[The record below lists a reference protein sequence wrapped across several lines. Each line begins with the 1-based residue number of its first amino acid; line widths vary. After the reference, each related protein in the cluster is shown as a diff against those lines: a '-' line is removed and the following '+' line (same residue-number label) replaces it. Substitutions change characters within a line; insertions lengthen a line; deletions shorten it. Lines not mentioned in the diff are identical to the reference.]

1 MPLQAEE
8 SASGLDRSGRH
19 LWILGR
25 LRADVSVDRAQA
37 GVSAGRSADHAMIV
51 LRYSGMT
58 PEMDAGLSRIS
69 GLLRVAAAAVLL
81 IACANVAS
89 FLMARA
95 TARSHETSIRLALG
109 AGRGHL
115 VRHVLS
121 ESVLVAA
128 VGGAAGVL
136 LAFWTAQIV
145 PALFFDQDAEH
156 LVFSPDRRGIVIV
169 TAACVGLSIVCGLLP
184 LVQIRHDHPAA
195 VLQRESAG
203 PSKALSRLRAGL
215 VASQMTWCCVLVIFT
230 GLLLQGFRAALRTSV
245 ADRLGKTLL
254 VTVEARTTSSSVHER
269 SALGLQYLHD
279 VESAAR
285 SVSDASV
292 SLWTATPPASLPSW
306 QFVRIE
312 SPQSDTRDVGI
323 DVALFTPG
331 SMGLIMLPPVAGR
344 MFSGE
349 DTTSACTVVVVNE
362 EAADQLFG
370 SDTVG
375 RSIEAPTGDRL
386 HIVGVVAA
394 REPEDGHVPTRP
406 TMYYYGDQTGPLKD
420 RLGPARFHIPRRTIL
435 PTVGHDTHVVPPRCV
450 AAMGQ
455 IPIAGTVV
463 GDEPAPGCRVGMIN
477 QEAAERYFGGNAVG
491 ATVIDATG
499 RRTEI
504 IGVVR
509 SAPLRST
516 QRRVE
521 PAIYFPI
528 AQDVRPRMTLVL
540 GVPDAS
546 REVIGALRRRIAAV
560 PGGAGSVVVTTL
572 DARLARTALVTE
584 RIAMALVGV
593 FTTTALVLGV
603 LGLYGAMTDAAR
615 RRRRDMALCL
625 ALGAQGWRLTRQLV
639 AEGLRLAAAGVAVGI
654 PVAVLLSRWLARL
667 APTDGAL
674 TPWVWIAAP
683 LVLMTAVAIASV
695 LPVRRALK
703 VDPLT
708 IMRNI

>member
-1 MPLQAEE
+1 
-8 SASGLDRSGRH
+8 
-19 LWILGR
+19 
-25 LRADVSVDRAQA
+25 
-37 GVSAGRSADHAMIV
+37 
-51 LRYSGMT
+51 
-58 PEMDAGLSRIS
+58 
-69 GLLRVAAAAVLL
+69 
-81 IACANVAS
+81 
-89 FLMARA
+89 
-95 TARSHETSIRLALG
+95 
-109 AGRGHL
+109 
-115 VRHVLS
+115 
-121 ESVLVAA
+121 
-128 VGGAAGVL
+128 
-136 LAFWTAQIV
+136 
-145 PALFFDQDAEH
+145 
-156 LVFSPDRRGIVIV
+156 
-169 TAACVGLSIVCGLLP
+169 
-184 LVQIRHDHPAA
+184 
-195 VLQRESAG
+195 
-203 PSKALSRLRAGL
+203 
-215 VASQMTWCCVLVIFT
+215 MTWCCVLVILT
-230 GLLLQGFRAALRTSV
+230 GLLLQGFRTAPRTSV

-254 VTVEARTTSSSVHER
+254 VTVEAGTNSSSVHER

-285 SVSDASV
+285 SVSDASA

-312 SPQSDTRDVGI
+312 SPQSGTREVGI
-323 DVALFTPG
+323 DVAVFAPA
-331 SMGLIMLPPVAGR
+331 SMRLITLPPIAGR

-362 EAADQLFG
+362 QAAEQLFG
-370 SDTVG
+370 LDSVG

-386 HIVGVVAA
+386 QIVGVVAT
-394 REPEDGHVPTRP
+394 REPEHGHAPTRP
-406 TMYYYGDQTGPLKD
+406 TLYYYGDQTGPMKD
-420 RLGPARFHIPRRTIL
+420 RLGPARFHIPPRTKL
-435 PTVGHDTHVVPPRCV
+435 PTVGLDTNVVSPGYF
-450 AAMGQ
+450 AAMGL
-455 IPIAGTVV
+455 IPVAGTVF
-463 GDEPAPGCRVGMIN
+463 GDEPAPGCRVGVIN

-560 PGGAGSVVVTTL
+560 PGGAGSIVVTTL
-572 DARLARTALVTE
+572 DTQLARTALVTE
-584 RIAMALVGV
+584 RIAMVLVGV

-603 LGLYGAMTDAAR
+603 LGLYSAMTDAAR

-639 AEGLRLAAAGVAVGI
+639 AEGLRLAAAGVAVGM
-654 PVAVLLSRWLARL
+654 PAAVVLSRWLARL

-695 LPVRRALK
+695 LPVRRALM

-708 IMRNI
+708 IMRDK